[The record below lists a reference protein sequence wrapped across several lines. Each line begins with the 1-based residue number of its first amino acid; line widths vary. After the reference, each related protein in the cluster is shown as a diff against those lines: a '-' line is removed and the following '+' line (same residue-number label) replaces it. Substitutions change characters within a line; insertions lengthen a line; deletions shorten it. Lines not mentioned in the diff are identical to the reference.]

1 MLRPSLCLAL
11 LGLASC
17 WAGFASTAAAQ
28 TASGFERIIGGSD
41 AQTNQFPFMAH
52 LRVLISSNRFSEC
65 GASILSEEWILTA
78 AHCVTQQTS
87 GLVYN
92 PSAISVTVGTVSSIL
107 TDGPVARQIVVHPDF
122 DPSVIIND
130 IALIRLRSPLPLSDS
145 IQPTKIWT
153 SRLEDSQ
160 EAFAIGWGTTIA
172 NDTSQQPDTLQ
183 VVNLNISNDRSKCYQ
198 VGARFINSNGPVV
211 CTANN
216 PGRDTCQGDSG
227 GPLVVA
233 HSDGDASSYAQVG
246 LTSYGYSPSNAAEC
260 GASDGLAFYTHIAY
274 YLDFVTATTKLR
286 ASDITAGDNFT
297 MISGSGSDGGQTT
310 FASGSSR
317 HDFSASSSVL
327 LTTAVVATGAIA
339 LVRPSALL

>member
-1 MLRPSLCLAL
+1 MPRSSLCLAL
-11 LGLASC
+11 LGLAGC
-17 WAGFASTAAAQ
+17 WSGLVAAATTQ

-41 AQTNQFPFMAH
+41 AKQNQFPFMAH
-52 LRVLISSNRFSEC
+52 LRVFIGPTRFSEC

-78 AHCVTQQTS
+78 AHCVTQQST

-92 PSAISVTVGTVSSIL
+92 PSAISVTIGTVSSIL
-107 TDGPVARQIVVHPDF
+107 TDGPVAREVVVHPDF

-130 IALIRLRSPLPLSDS
+130 IALIRLRTPLPLSDS
-145 IQPTKIWT
+145 VQPTKIWT
-153 SRLEDSQ
+153 TRLEDSQ

-198 VGARFINSNGPVV
+198 VGARFTNSNGPVV

-227 GPLVVA
+227 GPLVVTND
-233 HSDGDASSYAQVG
+233 DGGASTYAQVG
-246 LTSYGYSPSNAAEC
+246 LTSYGYSPSNTAEC

-274 YLDFVTATTKLR
+274 YLDFVTATTRLR
-286 ASDITAGDNFT
+286 ASDITAGDNST
-297 MISGSGSDGGQTT
+297 MISDSGSGGGQTT

-317 HDFSASSSVL
+317 QGFLTPSSLL
-327 LTTAVVATGAIA
+327 LTTAVVAGAMA
-339 LVRPSALL
+339 LVGCPAFL